1 MFSLLF
7 QFFVSHSQC
16 KYYPPTQGPPITTTT
31 MVSAKSL
38 IANTSSAN
46 DKNIMATGPFVLRT
60 PLLTTYA
67 QQLWLIAQTETD
79 NHDDEK
85 FDKTFQIN
93 VMIEGITKEHKP
105 VPLSNVIRNRYCIA
119 HFFTSI
125 SFLFCI
131 PIKMIIIF
139 ISCKQY
145 EAFAVRTKLLRWIH
159 NCSFG
164 FSGICSL
171 HHHRT
176 ILWPGE
182 FSSTI

>member
-1 MFSLLF
+1 
-7 QFFVSHSQC
+7 
-16 KYYPPTQGPPITTTT
+16 

-93 VMIEGITKEHKP
+93 VMIEGMTKEHTP
-105 VPLSNVIRNRYCIA
+105 VPLSNVIRNRYCTA
-119 HFFTSI
+119 LFSSI
-125 SFLFCI
+125 SFF
-131 PIKMIIIF
+131 
-139 ISCKQY
+139 
-145 EAFAVRTKLLRWIH
+145 AFLSK
-159 NCSFG
+159 
-164 FSGICSL
+164 
-171 HHHRT
+171 
-176 ILWPGE
+176 
-182 FSSTI
+182 